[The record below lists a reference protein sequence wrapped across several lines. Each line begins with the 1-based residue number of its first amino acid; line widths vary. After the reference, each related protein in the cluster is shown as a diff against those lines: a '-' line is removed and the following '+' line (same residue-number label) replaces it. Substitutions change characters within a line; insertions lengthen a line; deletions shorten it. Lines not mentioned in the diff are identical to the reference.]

1 MTAIPSEL
9 LEYYRSLFFYD
20 GKYSALD
27 VCRWLLEHRD
37 KVEPEW
43 IDVFFADCM
52 FPLEISYDVWRNAD
66 DRRRLREL
74 LELEETLLGSVSE
87 EQLSGKEA
95 IENYDS
101 SSGYRQRLNIFFA
114 ASCFYGKD
122 TESFRVYAN
131 RMLEDSEANILAY
144 FVQLEETGKAMHLL
158 PDWMNPLMY
167 FSRQVLFDS
176 PCLYVLKTVLEQY
189 EGFLSTL
196 SFSCATAV
204 EKGALLIE
212 EAERRIVIME
222 EKLMEEVELWEN

>member
-20 GKYSALD
+20 GKHSALD

-43 IDVFFADCM
+43 IDFFFADCM

-144 FVQLEETGKAMHLL
+144 FVQLEETGKL
-158 PDWMNPLMY
+158 
-167 FSRQVLFDS
+167 
-176 PCLYVLKTVLEQY
+176 
-189 EGFLSTL
+189 
-196 SFSCATAV
+196 
-204 EKGALLIE
+204 
-212 EAERRIVIME
+212 
-222 EKLMEEVELWEN
+222 